1 MERLTHAELL
11 LLLAIDSLTRP
22 ADPNPGESSRQKES
36 LFIYQVH
43 QHQQQ
48 QRQEEQKIKK
58 KNKREEWTRRKRTD
72 SIRTVMSVCLC
83 VSYVAFLAAGPPVE
97 SAIDWSRTFLS
108 LCRGSS
114 SSTTK
119 KEKRCNGRRRRRR
132 RRREKTGLFYIF

>member
-1 MERLTHAELL
+1 MTHAELL

-36 LFIYQVH
+36 LFIYLSGASASAASGGA
-43 QHQQQ
+43 
-48 QRQEEQKIKK
+48 KNKK

-114 SSTTK
+114 STTK